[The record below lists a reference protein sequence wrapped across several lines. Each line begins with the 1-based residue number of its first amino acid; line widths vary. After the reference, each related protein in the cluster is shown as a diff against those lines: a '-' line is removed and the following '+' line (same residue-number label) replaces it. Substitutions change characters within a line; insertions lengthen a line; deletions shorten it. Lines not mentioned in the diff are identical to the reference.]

1 MVNDGPQPRIQVSEP
16 RAYVLK
22 LRRDATSDSLAGRI
36 ENLVTGQRLEFASA
50 HALVAALV
58 DSLARDLQA
67 VSGPQAPD
75 AAAGEGAHAD
85 RSATQG

>member
-1 MVNDGPQPRIQVSEP
+1 MVLNPESKYPNR

-22 LRRDATSDSLAGRI
+22 LRRDATSDALAGRI
-36 ENLVTGQRLEFASA
+36 ENLVTGQQLEFASA